1 LLFAF
6 ALVLALVGSTGASG
20 ETGPAAPSGTANRAV
35 IVIDDG
41 TQRTA
46 TCVTFSE
53 PSISGLE
60 ALKRSGA
67 VVVDQAF
74 GSMGGAVCS
83 INGIGCPLTG
93 CLTCKAPAYW
103 NYFRSVG
110 GTGFA
115 RSGAGASTA
124 KVRDGD
130 VEGWAWGANPAA
142 PPLPSVDDV
151 CGPRP
156 SPPAPPVA
164 PPSPV
169 APSPAAA
176 APATPGASGSSGA
189 VPGDAGAGPSG
200 GQAEATPTTD
210 GDATTTTAADATAP
224 DARGDD
230 DGDGSSDLEILE
242 AEELAALGARAEPDE
257 GSGGPPWWSM
267 IGFAA
272 IVAGLGAWLLVVRRQ
287 RNATP

>member
-1 LLFAF
+1 
-6 ALVLALVGSTGASG
+6 
-20 ETGPAAPSGTANRAV
+20 
-35 IVIDDG
+35 
-41 TQRTA
+41 
-46 TCVTFSE
+46 
-53 PSISGLE
+53 
-60 ALKRSGA
+60 
-67 VVVDQAF
+67 
-74 GSMGGAVCS
+74 
-83 INGIGCPLTG
+83 
-93 CLTCKAPAYW
+93 
-103 NYFRSVG
+103 
-110 GTGFA
+110 
-115 RSGAGASTA
+115 
-124 KVRDGD
+124 
-130 VEGWAWGANPAA
+130 
-142 PPLPSVDDV
+142 
-151 CGPRP
+151 
-156 SPPAPPVA
+156 
-164 PPSPV
+164 
-169 APSPAAA
+169 
-176 APATPGASGSSGA
+176 